1 MKDAVAPL
9 LTVCTELGLIVPLL
23 PADGVTVQL
32 DKFAEQD
39 AVEPPPDPVQFQV
52 HGPVPATVP
61 AVPAL
66 HRLVA
71 GAVAKL

>member
-1 MKDAVAPL
+1 MKDAVAL
-9 LTVCTELGLIVPLL
+9 FATVCGVLGLMVPLL
-23 PADGVTVQL
+23 PAEGVIVQL
-32 DKFAEQD
+32 DRFAEQL

-52 HGPVPATVP
+52 HGPLPATVP

>member
-66 HRLVA
+66 HRLLV

>member
-1 MKDAVAPL
+1 MKDAVAL
-9 LTVCTELGLIVPLL
+9 FATVCGVLGLILPLL

-66 HRLVA
+66 HRLVV